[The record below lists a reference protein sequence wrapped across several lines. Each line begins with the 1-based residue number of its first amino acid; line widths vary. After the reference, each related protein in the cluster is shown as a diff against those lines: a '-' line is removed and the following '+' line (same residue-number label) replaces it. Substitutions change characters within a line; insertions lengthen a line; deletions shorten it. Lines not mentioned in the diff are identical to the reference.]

1 MKKLIIILLFPF
13 VYSAQGEYFEL
24 NAGVSILDNGYWDYG
39 PGVSALIGKR
49 FGPEEGNFIVDM
61 QIGLALPSILTAKIG
76 VGGYLDKEKKVA
88 IIAGVRPWPL
98 HYYAQ
103 VNLKEGLQGQWIIS
117 SEVGSQLIF
126 DDSTDYGL
134 SLESLFIIN
143 FGYRWYIRRDSF
155 KP

>member
-1 MKKLIIILLFPF
+1 MKKLIIILFFPF
-13 VYSAQGEYFEL
+13 FISAQGEYFEV
-24 NAGVSILDNGYWDYG
+24 NAGVARIDSYWDYG

-49 FGPEEGNFIVDM
+49 FEFDESNFLVDM
-61 QIGLALPSILTAKIG
+61 QIGLAFPSILTAKIG

-98 HYYAQ
+98 HCYAQ
-103 VNLKEGLQGQWIIS
+103 VNLKEGVKGEWIIS
-117 SEVGSQLIF
+117 SEVGSALIF

-143 FGYRWYIRRDSF
+143 FGYRWNIG
-155 KP
+155 KK